1 LASGLP
7 YIAVTGFDAR
17 YASIWL
23 GKPDGSFE
31 FDRNLQIGFI
41 PTSITA
47 GNFGRNGTSA
57 LAIGGAGRLSVFQ
70 TDGGA
75 GFSVAERFRI
85 PGTVRSLTSA
95 DLENNGKLDLVM
107 CLPSTGNV
115 AVSYNNGN
123 GTFGEPREFVAGS
136 HPLGVTVADVNN
148 DNIPDL
154 ITANQHGGN
163 VSVLLGTGEPPIG

>member
-1 LASGLP
+1 
-7 YIAVTGFDAR
+7 
-17 YASIWL
+17 
-23 GKPDGSFE
+23 
-31 FDRNLQIGFI
+31 
-41 PTSITA
+41 
-47 GNFGRNGTSA
+47 
-57 LAIGGAGRLSVFQ
+57 
-70 TDGGA
+70 
-75 GFSVAERFRI
+75 
-85 PGTVRSLTSA
+85 
-95 DLENNGKLDLVM
+95 VM